1 MNDLVD
7 TLHGFARLFDDLEIP
22 YAIMGG
28 WAVRIY
34 ALPRPTY
41 DIDFTIALDRDRLAH
56 LYTAAEQAGFTVP
69 DQYRG
74 GWVDSVADMPL
85 VKFRL
90 YLADRGI
97 DVDIFLAESAY
108 QQEMMQRRVRHTI
121 GGVPAWFV
129 SAEDLIL
136 LKLIAGRTRDRA
148 DIDDLLLARA
158 ELDEPYLR
166 RWAGPLG
173 VEAKL
178 DEVLAT
184 RE

>member
-1 MNDLVD
+1 VNDLVG
-7 TLHGFARLFDDLEIP
+7 TLHAFARLFDRLSIP

-41 DIDFTIALDRDRLAH
+41 DVDFTVILSRDRLPA
-56 LYTAAEQAGFTVP
+56 LYAAAEQAGFTVP
-69 DQYRG
+69 EQYRR

-90 YLADRGI
+90 YLAGHGI

-108 QQEMMQRRVRHTI
+108 QQELMRRRIQHAVGDTA
-121 GGVPAWFV
+121 AWFV
-129 SAEDLIL
+129 SVEDLIL
-136 LKLIAGRTRDRA
+136 LKLIANRARDRA
-148 DIDDLLLARA
+148 DIDDLLLARS

-166 RWAGPLG
+166 RWAGLLG

-178 DEVLAT
+178 DEVLNA

>member
-1 MNDLVD
+1 MNDLVG
-7 TLHGFARLFDDLEIP
+7 TLHSFAGLFDRLGIP

-28 WAVRIY
+28 WAVRVY

-41 DIDFTIALDRDRLAH
+41 DVDFTILLDRDRLPT
-56 LYTAAEQAGFTVP
+56 LYAAAEEAGFTVP
-69 DQYRG
+69 DQYQR
-74 GWVDSVADMPL
+74 GWVDSVADMPV

-97 DVDIFLAESAY
+97 DIDIFIAESEF
-108 QQEMMQRRVRHTI
+108 QHDLMRRRIQHTVA
-121 GGVPAWFV
+121 GVPAWFV
-129 SAEDLIL
+129 SPEDLIL
-136 LKLIAGRTRDRA
+136 LKLIAGRQRDRA
-148 DIDDLLLARA
+148 DIDDLLLARS
-158 ELDEPYLR
+158 ELDEAYLR

-178 DEVLAT
+178 DEVLAS